1 MFNAISWGDY
11 LTTILFLL
19 TVYYAV
25 IAYRFY
31 KEEILSVI
39 GIKVVQPAKF
49 STTEFEDL
57 KQSFKSNRDEDYM
70 PKPEPDVDLT
80 PVILSFKDETSA
92 FLQEAAANKIIKPEI
107 LFALETIA
115 HKYAVLNNADCKA
128 GIISELH
135 EEANT
140 LMPGAFSIDDFKT
153 LFSSK

>member
-11 LTTILFLL
+11 LSTVLFLL
-19 TVYYAV
+19 GIYYV
-25 IAYRFY
+25 IIAYRFY
-31 KEEILSVI
+31 KEEILSII

-49 STTEFEDL
+49 STTEFEEL
-57 KQSFKSNRDEDYM
+57 KQSFKSNKDEDYM
-70 PKPEPDVDLT
+70 PKPAPDVDLT

-128 GIISELH
+128 DIIGELH

-140 LMPGAFSIDDFKT
+140 QMPGTFSINDFKT

>member
-19 TVYYAV
+19 GVYYAV
-25 IAYRFY
+25 IACRFY

-49 STTEFEDL
+49 STTEFEEL
-57 KQSFKSNRDEDYM
+57 KQSFKTNKEEDYM
-70 PKPEPDVDLT
+70 PKPAPDVDLT

-115 HKYAVLNNADCKA
+115 LKYAVLNNADCKA
-128 GIISELH
+128 GIIGELH
-135 EEANT
+135 EEANAH
-140 LMPGAFSIDDFKT
+140 MPGAFSIDDFKA

>member
-19 TVYYAV
+19 GVYYAV
-25 IAYRFY
+25 IAYRYY

-49 STTEFEDL
+49 STIEFEEL
-57 KQSFKSNRDEDYM
+57 KQSFKTNKDEDYM
-70 PKPEPDVDLT
+70 PEPAPDVDLT

-92 FLQEAAANKIIKPEI
+92 FLQEAAANKIIKPEV
-107 LFALETIA
+107 LFAIETIA
-115 HKYAVLNNADCKA
+115 LKYAVLNNADCKA
-128 GIISELH
+128 GIIGELH

-140 LMPGAFSIDDFKT
+140 QMPGAFSIEDFKT

>member
-1 MFNAISWGDY
+1 MFNAISWSDY
-11 LTTILFLL
+11 LSTVLFLL
-19 TVYYAV
+19 GVYYV
-25 IAYRFY
+25 IIVYRFY
-31 KEEILSVI
+31 KEEILGII

-49 STTEFEDL
+49 SASEFEEL
-57 KQSFKSNRDEDYM
+57 KQSFKSNKDEDYM

-128 GIISELH
+128 GIIGELH

-140 LMPGAFSIDDFKT
+140 HMPGVLSRDDFKT
-153 LFSSK
+153 LFSPK